1 MPKSEKEGQQDT
13 LSQAAVPAEHLED
26 HTRDAI
32 RRRLD
37 AGPAGSY
44 LRDFIYGAIDGTVT
58 TFAVVAG
65 VAGAK
70 LSAGIILV
78 LGLANLLA
86 DGFSMAVSNYL
97 GTRAEDQLRDRW
109 RRVEEE
115 HIERYPEGE
124 REEVRQIFAAKGFE
138 GDDLERAVEV
148 ITSRRDRWV
157 DTMLREEL
165 GFSLESTNAFRAS
178 LATFVAFVLVGSLP
192 LLTFIYQFLAPED
205 ARLEHPFLW
214 SSVLTGVAFFFVG
227 AAKSRVVGQR
237 WWLAG
242 LETLAMGGAAASLAY
257 AVGALLRGL
266 VEGGV

>member
-1 MPKSEKEGQQDT
+1 MPKSDPKSLQDVEGEG
-13 LSQAAVPAEHLED
+13 AVSREHLED

-32 RRRLD
+32 RKRLD

-97 GTRAEDQLRDRW
+97 GTRAEDQLRERW

-124 REEVRQIFAAKGFE
+124 QEEVRQIFAAKGFE
-138 GDDLERAVEV
+138 GDDLERAVKV
-148 ITSRRDRWV
+148 ITSNRDRWV
-157 DTMLREEL
+157 DTMLSEEL
-165 GFSLESTNAFRAS
+165 GFSLEGTDAIKAS
-178 LATFVAFVLVGSLP
+178 VVTFVAFVLVGSLP
-192 LLTFIYQFLAPED
+192 LLTFIYQFMAPEE

-214 SSVLTGVAFFFVG
+214 SSVLTGVAFFIVG

-257 AVGALLRGL
+257 GVGALLRGL